1 MRRLRGQTDSGIL
14 RKKDKGGNALLN
26 KKWLAFLLATALCL
40 PTLSMAQTVT
50 GMGGLVMSQEENR
63 EIVAEETPSPL
74 VDVPVAQTQ
83 TEGGTSNTEAVAAFL
98 ESEGFDYRQ
107 QNYENISE
115 DFYATISTN
124 TTLGDVEM
132 RIDTYTDY
140 IALSIPFPLVVP
152 QERRSAMA
160 EFLSLV
166 NYDLLMGSFQMNHEN
181 GDLFFY
187 DGVSVYGNVPP
198 EIISDMVWY
207 AVDYLDTYGDALAK
221 IILTDVDPQ
230 EAYEAL

>member
-1 MRRLRGQTDSGIL
+1 M
-14 RKKDKGGNALLN
+14 LN

-132 RIDTYTDY
+132 RIDTYTD
-140 IALSIPFPLVVP
+140 
-152 QERRSAMA
+152 
-160 EFLSLV
+160 
-166 NYDLLMGSFQMNHEN
+166 
-181 GDLFFY
+181 
-187 DGVSVYGNVPP
+187 
-198 EIISDMVWY
+198 
-207 AVDYLDTYGDALAK
+207 
-221 IILTDVDPQ
+221 
-230 EAYEAL
+230 